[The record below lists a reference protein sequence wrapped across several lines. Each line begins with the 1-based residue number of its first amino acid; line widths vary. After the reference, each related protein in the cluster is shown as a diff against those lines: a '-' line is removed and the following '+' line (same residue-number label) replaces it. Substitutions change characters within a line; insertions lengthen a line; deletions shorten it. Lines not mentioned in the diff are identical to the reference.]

1 MVGSITVKNTVIGEG
16 IPAVCVPLTGATLP
30 QLMTEARE
38 AAAAGPDLVEWRA
51 DRWKDG
57 WRQGF

>member
-51 DRWKDG
+51 DLFEGIFRM
-57 WRQGF
+57 R